1 MTVLRNFRGLKLQD
15 KIKARDTDPPCLA
28 QALSLMFLLSRNSLA
43 AVVST
48 RPNLAYPYQ
57 VAELP
62 TQQFGLLLNQMYGM
76 HIPVL

>member
-28 QALSLMFLLSRNSLA
+28 QALSLMFLLFRNSLA

-48 RPNLAYPYQ
+48 SKL
-57 VAELP
+57 
-62 TQQFGLLLNQMYGM
+62 GLS
-76 HIPVL
+76 IPSG